1 MHVGRV
7 IDNLFNDPVNKVTVY
22 NTFEYQRTMVL
33 LGNVNKVISKE
44 RRSKFWVPLT
54 HPEV

>member
-7 IDNLFNDPVNKVTVY
+7 IDNLFNDPVIVY

-33 LGNVNKVISKE
+33 LGNVNEVISKE
-44 RRSKFWVPLT
+44 RHSKFWVPLT
-54 HPEV
+54 HPQV